1 MRAFFEKDQGFV
13 RAKWCE
19 NVETE
24 EVLKNFGVTVR
35 CLPYDQSDTEGVCIV
50 TGKPATTD
58 AIFGK
63 SY

>member
-1 MRAFFEKDQGFV
+1 MPDLTVAKDYETDFYFV
-13 RAKWCE
+13 EARDPDD
-19 NVETE
+19 
-24 EVLKNFGVTVR
+24 GVSKVV
-35 CLPYDQSDTEGVCIV
+35 DTEGVCIV